1 VFNFDAPDN
10 SKSIKNA
17 KVREYQEEL
26 ERQVNEKR
34 LKKQKEK
41 EEIDRLV

>member
-1 VFNFDAPDN
+1 MFNFDAPDN
-10 SKSIKNA
+10 SKSKKTA

-34 LKKQKEK
+34 LIKQKEK
-41 EEIDRLV
+41 EEIDR